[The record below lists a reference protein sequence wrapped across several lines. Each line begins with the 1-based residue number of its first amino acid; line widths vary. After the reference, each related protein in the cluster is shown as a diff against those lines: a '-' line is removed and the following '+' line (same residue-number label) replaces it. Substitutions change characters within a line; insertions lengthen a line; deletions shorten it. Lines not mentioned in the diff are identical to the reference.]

1 MVDLGCLGTA
11 LVEDLVGEM
20 GLGTD
25 DFAVVLEPEFT
36 WVFVKVK
43 GLGGRSTERAD
54 RFKQLFPSDIDT

>member
-20 GLGTD
+20 GLGID

-43 GLGGRSTERAD
+43 ALGGGGQER
-54 RFKQLFPSDIDT
+54 